1 MATITVNATQDG
13 YLMGVGNTSFADART
28 SGGEAASAFA
38 NPTSANA
45 ESIEFSKIPGGRGTS
60 YFFRRSAFGFD
71 VTDYSGD
78 TITNAYLQI
87 RTTTSGTNL
96 ANTLYMVPFSGFGG
110 TLGDSLEVGDWANY
124 TLGTSW
130 GSDTSITNTATT
142 QTITLNSTGIAAF
155 TTGYVKIGLI
165 SNVDYQNSEP
175 AGAEVID
182 DTWLNWGYSDNAR
195 LIFDQEAEEGYANI
209 VNAVEAASI
218 GSINAVPA
226 ANITNVIG
234 VTD

>member
-1 MATITVNATQDG
+1 MATITIGATQDG
-13 YLMGVGNTSFADART
+13 YLMGSGNTSFSDART

-60 YFFRRSAFGFD
+60 YFFRRSAFGFN
-71 VTDYSGD
+71 VSSYSGD

-96 ANTLYMVPFSGFGG
+96 SNTLYMVPFTGFGS
-110 TLGDSLEVGDWANY
+110 TLGDTLVVGDWANY

-130 GSDTSITNTATT
+130 GNGSITNTATT

-182 DTWLNWGYSDNAR
+182 DTWLNWGYSDNAQ
-195 LIFDQEAEEGYANI
+195 LIFDQEGEGYANI
-209 VNAVEAASI
+209 VNAVAAASI
-218 GSINAVPA
+218 GSINTVPT
-226 ANITNVIG
+226 ANIANVIG
-234 VTD
+234 VIY